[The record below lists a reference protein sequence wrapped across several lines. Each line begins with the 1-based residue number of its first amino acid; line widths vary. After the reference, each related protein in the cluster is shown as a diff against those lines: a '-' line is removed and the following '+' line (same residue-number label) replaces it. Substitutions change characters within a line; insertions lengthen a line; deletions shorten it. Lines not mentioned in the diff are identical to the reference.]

1 MRDMSDVNGS
11 KVLIRSRQGRI
22 IAGVCVGLADYF
34 GVDVTLVRLIAAVLT
49 VFTGGF
55 GALAYLVAWVVIPEE
70 GETSSIAENLVNK
83 TQNR

>member
-55 GALAYLVAWVVIPEE
+55 GALAYLVAWALIPEE

-83 TQNR
+83 AQNR